1 MIFLNINGSI
11 KKYNHLVI
19 ATHSDQV
26 KSVLKLDNEEKK
38 IFANMIY
45 KKNIVYLHSDTSL
58 MPKNIKVWS
67 SWNYLQ
73 NSKKA
78 SELTVTYWMNKLQ
91 NLETDTNIFC
101 FFKSIQKTKKG
112 KYI

>member
-45 KKNIVYLHSDTSL
+45 KKYCL
-58 MPKNIKVWS
+58 S
-67 SWNYLQ
+67 S
-73 NSKKA
+73 
-78 SELTVTYWMNKLQ
+78 
-91 NLETDTNIFC
+91 
-101 FFKSIQKTKKG
+101 
-112 KYI
+112 

>member
-73 NSKKA
+73 NSKK
-78 SELTVTYWMNKLQ
+78 LVN
-91 NLETDTNIFC
+91 
-101 FFKSIQKTKKG
+101 
-112 KYI
+112 